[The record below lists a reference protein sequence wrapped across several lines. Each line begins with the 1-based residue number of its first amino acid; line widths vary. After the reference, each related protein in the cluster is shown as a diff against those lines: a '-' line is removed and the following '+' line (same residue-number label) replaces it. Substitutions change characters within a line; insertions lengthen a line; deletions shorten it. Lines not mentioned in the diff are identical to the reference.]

1 MEKTENSNQKPIL
14 VKIAKQ
20 LLKDQQ
26 ELDHLAVQLSL
37 GKVEAK
43 DEFEKTKSKLKSSV
57 HEFKVTLTSNIR
69 QDNTL
74 LNAKLEELEEQ
85 LDSGIAKTKEVFLT
99 QKKNILKG
107 IDNTIIEIEKNKE
120 MIKSANFF
128 TSASKKIR
136 LQLEILEKNMGETKT
151 ELTSEYNKEM
161 INAQEK
167 INDLVSKIKEKQED
181 ASLKWENFKDE
192 IHISYEHLKKAIQSL

>member
-107 IDNTIIEIEKNKE
+107 IDTTIIEIEKNKE

-161 INAQEK
+161 MNAQEK